1 MKRDALSLKYGE
13 PLPLANFQTQM
24 TGEMVRLL
32 TEKGKMGKEVGWGEA
47 GGGDLFKTGKN
58 GFQVRARNTSE
69 RS

>member
-1 MKRDALSLKYGE
+1 MKRDALSHKNGE
-13 PLPLANFQTQM
+13 PLPLASFQTQM

-32 TEKGKMGKEVGWGEA
+32 TEKGKMGKEVGWGG